1 MTNKQNPTWLPLHK
15 LPLFSHSVAGL
26 LRDTQEMYPL
36 FVQAKNKPWVLDDA
50 TVERT
55 IRLYSERLDILAVD
69 EEQLR
74 RWKQERLTPQQ
85 QQTIAS
91 LSEQVAKTKKLVI
104 ELLEIAREIKQ
115 NTIDEILKRDDAQL
129 ALDVLTGKL
138 KLPK

>member
-15 LPLFSHSVAGL
+15 LPLFSHSVSGL

-69 EEQLR
+69 DEQLR
-74 RWKQERLTPQQ
+74 RWKEARRSRAAERE
-85 QQTIAS
+85 AS
-91 LSEQVAKTKKLVI
+91 GGGAPR
-104 ELLEIAREIKQ
+104 A
-115 NTIDEILKRDDAQL
+115 
-129 ALDVLTGKL
+129 
-138 KLPK
+138 